1 MVLIER
7 LNGTKEDWT
16 KTGKDISDFEGT
28 SEKGISECEG
38 TLEESVSEGLTTLTR
53 LLEETTFKEQG
64 ISI

>member
-38 TLEESVSEGLTTLTR
+38 TLEESVSE
-53 LLEETTFKEQG
+53 E
-64 ISI
+64 